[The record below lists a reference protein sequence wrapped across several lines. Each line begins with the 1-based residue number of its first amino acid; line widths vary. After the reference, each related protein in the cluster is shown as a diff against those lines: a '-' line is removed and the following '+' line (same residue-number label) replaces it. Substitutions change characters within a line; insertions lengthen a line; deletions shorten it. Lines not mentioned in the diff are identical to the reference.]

1 MEAAC
6 LSISTDSTHFSKNT
20 SNLLSL
26 APEPYE
32 PSMRWLV
39 NLHLGIQFNLMLQLP
54 EMQNVYNR
62 MSLLFYFETPGGL

>member
-1 MEAAC
+1 MPRNAD
-6 LSISTDSTHFSKNT
+6 LIKRLLIKLIWY
-20 SNLLSL
+20 NLLSL